1 MLTEPLTLLSKP
13 TQARFVSDCKDTIIN
28 RLDNG
33 YNKKYFFSSEMF
45 GSLRNCRTF
54 AIANKA
60 ET

>member
-13 TQARFVSDCKDTIIN
+13 TQARFISDCKDTTIN

-33 YNKKYFFSSEMF
+33 RNKKNIFSSEMF

-54 AIANKA
+54 ATANKA
-60 ET
+60 KT